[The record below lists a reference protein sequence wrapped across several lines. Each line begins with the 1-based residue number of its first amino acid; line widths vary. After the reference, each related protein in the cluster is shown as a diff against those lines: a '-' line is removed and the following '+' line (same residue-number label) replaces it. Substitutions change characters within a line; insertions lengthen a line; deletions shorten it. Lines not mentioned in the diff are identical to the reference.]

1 LMAVTRGTNPMG
13 SEREVM
19 TVRNSSLQLLA
30 KLLLNS
36 QPIPLI
42 DFLKNMGFKN
52 PFENRS

>member
-1 LMAVTRGTNPMG
+1 MAVTRGTNPMG